1 MYLTPSVQ
9 ETVLAALKAKVA
21 PHVPYVFDYLYY
33 FAGREDF
40 AAVAGIEY
48 VKNQTEAQFAQIF
61 FKTFRDNTTQPTCDD
76 PTTILEYRLVVF
88 YEYKAIRKAV
98 SPSLVTTNSRQEF
111 VAAIINLRNAFNF
124 NQILI
129 ANVAEHSSLVVVQD
143 IVNNEESRYIKD
155 VKGDYIEFLIQVEV
169 Q

>member
-1 MYLTPSVQ
+1 MNLTPSVQ

-40 AAVAGIEY
+40 AAVAGVDY
-48 VKNQTEAQFAQIF
+48 VKNETEAKFAQIF

-76 PTTILEYRLVVF
+76 PTTFLEYRLVVF

-98 SPSLVTTNSRQEF
+98 SPSPNTTNSRQEF
-111 VAAIINLRNAFNF
+111 VAAIINLREAFNF
-124 NQILI
+124 NQII
-129 ANVAEHSSLVVVQD
+129 TAGVAQHTSLVVVQD
-143 IVNNEESRYIKD
+143 IINNEESKYIKD
-155 VKGDYIEFLIQVEV
+155 VKGDYIEFSIIVEV
-169 Q
+169 T